1 MEGLGGE
8 GSGLVGRMNFGKILP
23 AQFRAICRTG
33 RKGKVASFYVAWI
46 MVKLKEESGQT
57 AHHASSA
64 R

>member
-1 MEGLGGE
+1 
-8 GSGLVGRMNFGKILP
+8 MNFGKILP